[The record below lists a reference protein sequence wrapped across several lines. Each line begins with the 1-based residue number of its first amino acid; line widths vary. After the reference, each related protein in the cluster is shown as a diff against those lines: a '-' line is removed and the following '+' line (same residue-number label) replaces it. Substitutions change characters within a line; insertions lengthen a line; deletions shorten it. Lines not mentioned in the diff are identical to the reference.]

1 VLTLRPTTHDHLERV
16 LAIESAAHT
25 SKWLGETGR
34 AWHERSLADSDQE
47 HLVAEI
53 DGTVVGFG
61 VIAGLRH
68 YDGTVKL
75 RRMAIDPEFRGRG
88 IGRSLLRSMT
98 SRAYAA
104 GAHRVWLD
112 VKPDNERARG
122 LYLSEG
128 FEPTGTATEAYAP
141 TSDLIVLVH
150 APQVTDHPAI
160 SDGSPRHK

>member
-1 VLTLRPTTHDHLERV
+1 VLTLRLTTHGDLDRM
-16 LAIESAAHT
+16 LSIEAAADT
-25 SKWLGETGR
+25 SNWLGETGR

-47 HLVAEI
+47 HLVAEL

-61 VIAGLRH
+61 VIAGLCNF
-68 YDGTVKL
+68 DGVVEL
-75 RRMAIDPEFRGRG
+75 RRMVIDPEYRGRG

-98 SRAYAA
+98 RRAYAA
-104 GAHRVWLD
+104 GAIRVWLD

-128 FEPTGTATEAYAP
+128 FEPTGTATEARAP

-150 APQVTDHPAI
+150 APQVTDQHPT
-160 SDGSPRHK
+160 SDR